1 MNYHSLAYAM
11 TLVLAAAGSGFAQE
25 NNHAV
30 FVMTNS
36 AYHNEIVAYSR
47 LDNGS
52 LQQTGRFSTHGRG
65 SGGKIDPLSSQGSL
79 VLSQDATFLY
89 AVNAGSGTVSVFS
102 VQGSTLVL
110 QDVQPT
116 FGVEPNTIVQHGDL
130 IYVANSGAA
139 SSVVGFHIQED
150 GRLEFIPNSLR
161 FLSGNGAAPGGIAI
175 SPDGEFLVVT
185 EHANNNI
192 DVFKIQGDG
201 TLAPIVINPDTTP
214 GTFSVIFAPDGALLV
229 TETGPA
235 SGTNASA
242 TSSFFIESD
251 GMLADV
257 TAGLPTLG
265 AGACW
270 NAITPN
276 GKFVYVSN
284 SASSTLAGFLV
295 GNGGALSPLSGT
307 IVAKNATGTTNLDI
321 AVSDDGRFLYTLNVG
336 AGTITVF
343 AIQSNGSLSAQSM
356 VTGLPASSG
365 LNGIAAY

>member
-1 MNYHSLAYAM
+1 MRRYSLIY
-11 TLVLAAAGSGFAQE
+11 TLSLLLGAASAFSQE
-25 NNHAV
+25 NHHAV

-36 AYHNEIVAYSR
+36 AYGNEVIAYNR

-52 LQQTGRFSTHGRG
+52 LQQAGRFSTHGRG

-79 VLSQDATFLY
+79 TISQDGSFLY
-89 AVNAGSGTVSVFS
+89 AVNAGSGTVSVFR
-102 VQGSTLVL
+102 VEGSSLALVG
-110 QDVQPT
+110 VQPT
-116 FGVEPNTIVQHGDL
+116 FGVEPNAIAQHGDSV
-130 IYVANSGAA
+130 YVVNAGAA

-150 GRLEFIPNSLR
+150 GRLQFIPNSLS
-161 FLSGNGAAPGGIAI
+161 FLSGNGVAPGGVAI
-175 SPDGEFLVVT
+175 SPDGEFLAVA
-185 EHANNNI
+185 EHATNNI

-201 TLAPIVINPDTTP
+201 TLAPIIVNYDATP

-229 TETGPA
+229 TETGP
-235 SGTNASA
+235 SNGTNASA
-242 TSSFFIESD
+242 TSSFFVESD

-257 TAGLPTLG
+257 TAGLPTMG

-284 SASSTLAGFLV
+284 SASSTIAGFSV
-295 GNGGALSPLSGT
+295 GNGGALTPLSGT
-307 IVAKNATGTTNLDI
+307 IVGKNASGSTNLDI
-321 AVSDDGRFLYTLNVG
+321 AVSNDGRFLYTLNVA

-343 AIQSNGSLSAQSM
+343 LIDSNGSLSAQSV

>member
-1 MNYHSLAYAM
+1 MKYHSLAY
-11 TLVLAAAGSGFAQE
+11 TLALLLAAASSGFAQQ

-30 FVMTNS
+30 FIMTNS
-36 AYHNEIVAYSR
+36 AFHNEIVTYNR

-52 LQQTGRFSTHGRG
+52 LQQAGRFSTHGRG
-65 SGGKIDPLSSQGSL
+65 SGGQIDPLSSQGSL
-79 VLSQDATFLY
+79 VLSQDAAFLY
-89 AVNAGSGTVSVFS
+89 AVNAGSGTVSIFR
-102 VQGSTLVL
+102 VQGSTLAL

-116 FGVEPNTIVQHGDL
+116 FGVEPNAITQHGDL
-130 IYVANSGAA
+130 LYVANAGAA

-175 SPDGEFLVVT
+175 SPDGEFLAVT

-201 TLAPIVINPDTTP
+201 TLAPIVVNHDATP

-229 TETGPA
+229 TETGPS

-251 GMLADV
+251 GTLADV

-270 NAITPN
+270 NVITPT

-284 SASSTLAGFLV
+284 SASSTLAGFSV
-295 GNGGALSPLSGT
+295 GSGGALTPLSGT
-307 IVAKNATGTTNLDI
+307 IVAKNAAGSTNLDI
-321 AVSDDGRFLYTLNVG
+321 AVSNDGRFLYTLNVG

-343 AIQSNGSLSAQSM
+343 AIQSNGSLTAQNM
-356 VTGLPASSG
+356 VTGLTAAAG